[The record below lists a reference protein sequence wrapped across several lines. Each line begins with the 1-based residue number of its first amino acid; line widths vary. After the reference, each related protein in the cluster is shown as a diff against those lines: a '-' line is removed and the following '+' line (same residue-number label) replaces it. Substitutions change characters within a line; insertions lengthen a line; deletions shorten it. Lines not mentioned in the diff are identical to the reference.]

1 MKKLATLF
9 KDETGATAIEYALI
23 AAGIG
28 LHLYREDRKDR
39 AMAAWKVFTLL
50 PLIDKPGE
58 EIQQKWQTDWDRM
71 FLQPTPHKFV
81 R

>member
-1 MKKLATLF
+1 VIKIAML
-9 KDETGATAIEYALI
+9 ALI

-58 EIQQKWQTDWDRM
+58 EIQQKWQADWDRM